1 MKIYNCYLST
11 AIVAAASLTVIT
23 SSSIKLVQVQDMS
36 GCIDPWINS
45 TDSSV
50 GIGWIS
56 AWYECLLYTDLF
68 YISWSE
74 GFLFS
79 FVIFLHNLQLY
90 SRNRFLI
97 KWTMSM
103 DRVVLK
109 MLEPKLH
116 PELTLR
122 DTRWGTCSFTDT
134 QWTQQETAA
143 AQTVIQVFM
152 Q

>member
-1 MKIYNCYLST
+1 MYYLRFSSPYEPQSCKKWKDVCGTWFQLSVGVVLVLLAVRREYSNSGTTDEEDLSCVVKINNCYLST

-74 GFLFS
+74 GFYFHSSYFYIIFS
-79 FVIFLHNLQLY
+79 F
-90 SRNRFLI
+90 
-97 KWTMSM
+97 
-103 DRVVLK
+103 
-109 MLEPKLH
+109 
-116 PELTLR
+116 
-122 DTRWGTCSFTDT
+122 
-134 QWTQQETAA
+134 TAG
-143 AQTVIQVFM
+143 IGS
-152 Q
+152 